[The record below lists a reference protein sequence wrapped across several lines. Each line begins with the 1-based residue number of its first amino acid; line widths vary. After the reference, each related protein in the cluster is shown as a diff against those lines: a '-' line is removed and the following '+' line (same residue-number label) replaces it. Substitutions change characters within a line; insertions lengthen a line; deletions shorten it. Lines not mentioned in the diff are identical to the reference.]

1 MAEMNTT
8 RRQFLKVAGAAGA
21 TTFLAACGGGSA
33 APAEDEAEGE
43 GEAEGEATPEPETE
57 PAASGP
63 VEGGDLIVALSYE
76 PDTTNVYAT
85 HLLGDVQAMMLEGLL
100 VPNAQMEYVPKLA
113 KEVPTVENGL
123 IELHDD
129 GTMDITY
136 HLQEGVKWHDGEPL
150 TSADVAYTWEALSN
164 PDWEA
169 ESKDGV
175 ADIDSIDCPDD
186 LTVVCHYNKQN
197 PDFAQC
203 LFTFGIMPKHCIEG
217 VDLNDP
223 TNSYDSFPIG
233 TGPYKFVEWKRG
245 EYIKLEKNAD
255 YWQDGAYMDS
265 VTWLFVTDENT
276 RINYMKTGEANF
288 TYGISYTNYDQVQ
301 NIEGMNT
308 ITHGLNSWR
317 YCDFNCTIPGL
328 DDVAV
333 RRAISCS
340 INKQGLVDQLFS
352 GLPTPCDQ
360 PWMPSDPFHVEGF
373 TTQWSYDP
381 DHAKQ
386 LLDEAGWVEGADGIR
401 EKDGTKLSFVVG
413 SAEGR
418 QEMNDIALV
427 LRDNLKSI
435 GIDTSAETYASS
447 TWTSMMWDG
456 EYELGVGGYI
466 TSPGASRTLFYAS
479 DGYLNRGKWV
489 NEAFDEASYKID
501 SEMSEEGRKAL
512 VEECLAAFDDT
523 LPQIVLYASTEIDVV
538 TQALQGFEPNPTN
551 MTNFCQSEGWW
562 LQQ

>member
-8 RRQFLKVAGAAGA
+8 RRQFLKVAGVAGA
-21 TTFLAACGGGSA
+21 SALLAACGGNTDGGGNGGGGSA
-33 APAEDEAEGE
+33 
-43 GEAEGEATPEPETE
+43 
-57 PAASGP
+57 SGTP

-136 HLQEGVKWHDGEPL
+136 HLQEGVKWHDGELL

-164 PDWEA
+164 PEWEA

-175 ADIDSIDCPDD
+175 DDIDSIDCPDD
-186 LTVVCHYNKQN
+186 YTVICHYNKQN

-233 TGPYKFVEWKRG
+233 TGPYKFVEWNHG
-245 EYIKLEKNAD
+245 ENLKLTKNED

-288 TYGISYTNYDQVQ
+288 TYGISYQNYDQVQ
-301 NIEGMNT
+301 NIDGMDC

-317 YCDFNCTIPGL
+317 YVDFNCTKPGL

-333 RRAISCS
+333 RRAISCA
-340 INKQGLVDQLFS
+340 INKQGLVDQLFN

-373 TTQWSYDP
+373 TTQWSYDV
-381 DHAKQ
+381 DRAKQ
-386 LLDEAGWVEGADGIR
+386 LLEEAGYVEGADGVR
-401 EKDGTKLSFVVG
+401 EKDGVKLQFIIG
-413 SAEGR
+413 SATGR
-418 QEMNDIALV
+418 AEMNSIAQV
-427 LRDNLKSI
+427 VADNLKQVGI
-435 GIDTSAETYASS
+435 GTTTEEYASS

-456 EYELGVGGYI
+456 EYELGAGGYI

-501 SEMSEEGRKAL
+501 SEMSEEGRREL
-512 VEECLAAFDDT
+512 VKECLAAFDDT

-538 TQALQGFEPNPTN
+538 TKALQNFEPNPTN
-551 MTNFCQSEGWW
+551 MTNFCQSESWW
-562 LQQ
+562 LAQ